1 MRARYRPGM
10 PGRYRN
16 RATGS
21 FYRVNLVL
29 GQTQDDL
36 RIGQNQISQDC
47 FTNLGLGSAPAID
60 QEPSRA
66 MLSRYS
72 HVRMEA

>member
-1 MRARYRPGM
+1 M

-47 FTNLGLGSAPAID
+47 FTNLGLGPAPAID
-60 QEPSRA
+60 QEP
-66 MLSRYS
+66 
-72 HVRMEA
+72 EALAW